1 MRYTEGQKM
10 KATTNKKKKKKKT
23 QTGTSSD
30 AWNKASNISAEDVQ

>member
-10 KATTNKKKKKKKT
+10 KATTNKKKKKKT

>member
-10 KATTNKKKKKKKT
+10 KATTNKKKNFF